1 VRYREMTLPDV
12 SAFLDLTQELG
23 IGIWLDGGWGVD
35 ALLGAQTR
43 RHQDL
48 DIVLEARQ
56 SPILVQHLTMRGFG
70 PVPRDDTSPW
80 NFVYG
85 DAHGREVDFH
95 VVEFDDSGDAHLGPA
110 DLYPSGSLAGY
121 GTIGERTARCV
132 APGWAV
138 RFHTGYDVDEDDW
151 ADVSRLCERF
161 GIPVPAD
168 YDRFR

>member
-1 VRYREMTLPDV
+1 MTLPDV

-35 ALLGAQTR
+35 ALLGTQTR
-43 RHQDL
+43 RHEDL
-48 DIVLEARQ
+48 DIVIEARH
-56 SPILVQHLTMRGFG
+56 SPTLVQHLTMRGFA
-70 PVPRDDTSPW
+70 PAPRDDTSPW

-95 VVEFDDSGDAHLGPA
+95 VIEFDDSGDARSGPT
-110 DLYPSGSLAGY
+110 DIYPSGSLAGY
-121 GTIGERTARCV
+121 GTVGARTVRCV

-161 GIPVPAD
+161 GIPVPPD
-168 YDRFR
+168 YVRFR